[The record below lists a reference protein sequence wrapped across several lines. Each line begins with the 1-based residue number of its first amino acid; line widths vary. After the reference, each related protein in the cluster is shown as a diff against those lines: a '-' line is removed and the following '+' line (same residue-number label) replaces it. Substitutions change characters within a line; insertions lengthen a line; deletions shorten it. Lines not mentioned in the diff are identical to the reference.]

1 VHLIDYRSA
10 RALVELQVKE
20 GERRARY
27 AQMIEEAG
35 LAQPGWP
42 SRQVRRLAGQL
53 GHLMIKLGRRL
64 QQVDLP
70 EPLPLRGQVRG
81 GG

>member
-1 VHLIDYRSA
+1 MHLYDYRSA
-10 RALVELQVKE
+10 KALVELQIKE

-27 AQMIEEAG
+27 RQMIDEAG

-42 SRQVRRLAGQL
+42 SRQIRRSAGRL
-53 GHLMIKLGRRL
+53 GHLMIKLGCWL
-64 QQVDLP
+64 QQCDLP
-70 EPLPLRGQVRG
+70 EPLPVRGQVRG